1 MQIKTDVFIYQ
12 NKAIN
17 EGKQDLNSMYHS
29 WIANGCDGDTAL
41 SENVANSCDGDTA
54 LSEHVANSCDG
65 DTALSEHV
73 ANSCDGDTAL
83 SEHVAKVRSRT
94 LTAVM

>member
-1 MQIKTDVFIYQ
+1 M
-12 NKAIN
+12 
-17 EGKQDLNSMYHS
+17 
-29 WIANGCDGDTAL
+29 
-41 SENVANSCDGDTA
+41 SEHVANSCDGDTA

-83 SEHVAKVRSRT
+83 CHNMWQTVVMVILHCVRT
-94 LTAVM
+94 CGEQL

>member
-1 MQIKTDVFIYQ
+1 V
-12 NKAIN
+12 
-17 EGKQDLNSMYHS
+17 
-29 WIANGCDGDTAL
+29 
-41 SENVANSCDGDTA
+41 
-54 LSEHVANSCDG
+54 SEHVANSCDG

-83 SEHVAKVRSRT
+83 SEHITKVINRT

>member
-1 MQIKTDVFIYQ
+1 MFIYQ
-12 NKAIN
+12 NKIIN
-17 EGKQDLNSMYHS
+17 EGKYHVNSLYRC
-29 WIANGCDGDTAL
+29 WIAN
-41 SENVANSCDGDTA
+41 SCNGDTA

-83 SEHVAKVRSRT
+83 YQN
-94 LTAVM
+94 M